1 LLVPSI
7 LGTRIEVKVVRCLVR
22 VVWGF
27 DGIDYVGFVGF
38 VGVVWFDDVG
48 CL

>member
-1 LLVPSI
+1 
-7 LGTRIEVKVVRCLVR
+7 VRCLVR

-38 VGVVWFDDVG
+38 VGVVRFDDVG